1 MSVSEIQLYEILK
14 LKLGESEAKALV
26 TYVNSEVKKEFENNK
41 EILATKADIFIV
53 KEDIANVKAEIIKWM
68 FIFWLGQISV
78 IIGFL
83 LLFLKK

>member
-14 LKLGESEAKALV
+14 LKLGENEAKALV
-26 TYVNSEVKKEFENNK
+26 NYVNSEVKKEFENNK